1 MKKLVLAMVF
11 ILLMALFIA
20 FNYLLW
26 DRENRVKELSDLQ
39 SLNASKSADISVQN
53 REVKS
58 LEEENNNLQLKINQL
73 EIDKEQLTKGKNEL
87 SVEKDSLN
95 RVITGKNDLLNAL
108 KQISDVNELEKP
120 VKKWVDAINASDYN
134 TAYELEYAS
143 LTSYGTPPSNYEYSE
158 SLKSSIKGISLKSA
172 KLDADKGVSDGGI
185 VLSVELEVK
194 LLDKAVSQSYT
205 DGLNEKSVKIG
216 YDTAKKEF
224 IILQI
229 Y

>member
-39 SLNASKSADISVQN
+39 SVNANKSADISVQN
-53 REVKS
+53 REIKS

-73 EIDKEQLTKGKNEL
+73 ESDKEQLTKGRNDL

-108 KQISDVNELEKP
+108 KQISDVNELEQP
-120 VKKWVDAINASDYN
+120 VKKWVDAINASDYS
-134 TAYELEYAS
+134 TA
-143 LTSYGTPPSNYEYSE
+143 
-158 SLKSSIKGISLKSA
+158 
-172 KLDADKGVSDGGI
+172 
-185 VLSVELEVK
+185 
-194 LLDKAVSQSYT
+194 
-205 DGLNEKSVKIG
+205 
-216 YDTAKKEF
+216 
-224 IILQI
+224 
-229 Y
+229 